1 MLLGTILTAGL
12 MSLWLWTSKRRTH
25 NILADTVAT
34 SSRRR
39 SHYGQSVTLVLF
51 SLFLVLFACVA
62 FCFPQPLS
70 NRAPCIC
77 FSAKLHRFGNGEHAL
92 SVGQGRHANSHGP
105 KTRPKKEESR

>member
-1 MLLGTILTAGL
+1 

-25 NILADTVAT
+25 NILAEAVAT

-39 SHYGQSVTLVLF
+39 SHYGQSITLVLF
-51 SLFLVLFACVA
+51 SLFLALFACGA
-62 FCFPQPLS
+62 LCIPQLLS
-70 NRAPCIC
+70 DRDPRIC

-92 SVGQGRHANSHGP
+92 RVGQGWHANSHGP